1 MITRLDR
8 KALYCYSVTTVVT
21 CCIPFIKRED
31 MVVVEGGILKK
42 DKSINSPFPQLGPYF
57 PRNNHSRS
65 PLRIWNTRELDPL
78 SKHLNILDS
87 WRTQIHQRM
96 NKSGTK
102 TFSREQKRNCTKA
115 NLKLY
120 DTSSNNVSEVRIK
133 VALSTK
139 YSHLGYK
146 SQQKNLKKIED

>member
-1 MITRLDR
+1 
-8 KALYCYSVTTVVT
+8 
-21 CCIPFIKRED
+21 
-31 MVVVEGGILKK
+31 
-42 DKSINSPFPQLGPYF
+42 
-57 PRNNHSRS
+57 
-65 PLRIWNTRELDPL
+65 
-78 SKHLNILDS
+78 
-87 WRTQIHQRM
+87 M

-146 SQQKNLKKIED
+146 KLTKEPNENRRLGRKLKGIGRSLIEPRNILLASRGYKICLVELK